1 MRKNYNSTIF
11 LYYVLVFCTNLFF
24 YEGIWVLYWNQYMT
38 YQRLGIVGALSFV
51 VGLILEIPSGAI
63 ADTVGRKKVII
74 LSLLLL
80 VISGVLLTSA
90 TSAVYLIGGV
100 LFLQFGVSF
109 LSGTLDALLYD
120 NLAQSGLASRFDIVI
135 SRGIVISIVAV
146 AISILVGGYFYS
158 YGTRLP
164 YLFWTL
170 ASFVAL
176 LAAFYLHDSK
186 TYSAEDLSH
195 SWFITFKDGVHE
207 LFRPNNRY
215 ISFSILTTFGVFYY
229 FDWGFYKSVIAIE
242 NGMSAFAQSS
252 VFSVAN
258 IVASIFIFLLLP
270 LIYSRVSKKLILMCT
285 SLLIGLSLLYLTKSL
300 NIYAAIPITLV
311 IIGGNIFSS
320 AASVLLN
327 ERIASE
333 HRATTLSAATFLS
346 KIVFILLTAT
356 SGKLIEMGKLDDIT
370 VLLSMIALSPLFIY
384 LFTKGG
390 WKKSLH

>member
-1 MRKNYNSTIF
+1 
-11 LYYVLVFCTNLFF
+11 
-24 YEGIWVLYWNQYMT
+24 MT
-38 YQRLGIVGALSFV
+38 YQTLGIVGALSFV
-51 VGLILEIPSGAI
+51 VGLVLEIPSGTI
-63 ADTVGRKKVII
+63 ADTVGRKKIII
-74 LSLLLL
+74 LSLLFL
-80 VISGVLLTSA
+80 ITSGVLLTGA
-90 TSAVYLIGGV
+90 TSALHLIGGV

-120 NLAQSGLASRFDIVI
+120 NLVQTGLADRFDIVI
-135 SRGIVISIVAV
+135 SRGIVLSIVGVAV
-146 AISILVGGYFYS
+146 SILVGGYSYT

-164 YLFWTL
+164 YMFWTIS
-170 ASFVAL
+170 SFTAL
-176 LAAFYLHDSK
+176 IAAFYLHDSR
-186 TYSAEDLSH
+186 TYATEDLTQ
-195 SWFITFKDGVHE
+195 SWFVTFKDGINE

-252 VFSVAN
+252 VFSLAN

-270 LIYSRVSKKLILMCT
+270 LMYSRVSKKLILMCT

-300 NIYAAIPITLV
+300 NIYAAVPITLV
-311 IIGGNIFSS
+311 IIGGNVFSS

-327 ERIASE
+327 ERIEAE

-356 SGKLIEMGKLDDIT
+356 SGKLIEMGKIDDIT

-384 LFTKGG
+384 LFIKSG
-390 WKKSLH
+390 WKKSLN

>member
-1 MRKNYNSTIF
+1 
-11 LYYVLVFCTNLFF
+11 
-24 YEGIWVLYWNQYMT
+24 MT
-38 YQRLGIVGALSFV
+38 YSTLGIVGALSFV

-63 ADTVGRKKVII
+63 ADTVGRKKIII
-74 LSLLLL
+74 LSLLFL
-80 VISGVLLTSA
+80 IASGVLLTGA
-90 TSAVYLIGGV
+90 TSALHLIGGV

-120 NLAQSGLASRFDIVI
+120 NLEQSGLADHFDIVI
-135 SRGIVISIVAV
+135 SRGIVLSIVGI
-146 AISILVGGYFYS
+146 AISILIGGYFYT

-164 YLFWTL
+164 YMFWTIS
-170 ASFVAL
+170 SFVAL
-176 LAAFYLHDSK
+176 IAAFNLHDSK
-186 TYSAEDLSH
+186 RYAARDFTQ
-195 SWFITFKDGVHE
+195 SWFVTFKDGVNE

-252 VFSVAN
+252 VFSLAN
-258 IVASIFIFLLLP
+258 IVASVFIFLLLP

-300 NIYAAIPITLV
+300 NIYAAVPITLV
-311 IIGGNIFSS
+311 IIGGNVFSS

-327 ERIASE
+327 ERIESE

-346 KIVFILLTAT
+346 KIVFIILTAT
-356 SGKLIEMGKLDDIT
+356 SGKLIEMGKIDDIT
-370 VLLSMIALSPLFIY
+370 VLLSMIALSPLFLY
-384 LFTKGG
+384 LLIKSG
-390 WKKSLH
+390 WKKSLS

>member
-1 MRKNYNSTIF
+1 
-11 LYYVLVFCTNLFF
+11 
-24 YEGIWVLYWNQYMT
+24 
-38 YQRLGIVGALSFV
+38 
-51 VGLILEIPSGAI
+51 
-63 ADTVGRKKVII
+63 
-74 LSLLLL
+74 
-80 VISGVLLTSA
+80 
-90 TSAVYLIGGV
+90 
-100 LFLQFGVSF
+100 
-109 LSGTLDALLYD
+109 
-120 NLAQSGLASRFDIVI
+120 
-135 SRGIVISIVAV
+135 
-146 AISILVGGYFYS
+146 
-158 YGTRLP
+158 
-164 YLFWTL
+164 
-170 ASFVAL
+170 
-176 LAAFYLHDSK
+176 
-186 TYSAEDLSH
+186 
-195 SWFITFKDGVHE
+195 
-207 LFRPNNRY
+207 
-215 ISFSILTTFGVFYY
+215 
-229 FDWGFYKSVIAIE
+229 VIAIE

-390 WKKSLH
+390 WKKSSH